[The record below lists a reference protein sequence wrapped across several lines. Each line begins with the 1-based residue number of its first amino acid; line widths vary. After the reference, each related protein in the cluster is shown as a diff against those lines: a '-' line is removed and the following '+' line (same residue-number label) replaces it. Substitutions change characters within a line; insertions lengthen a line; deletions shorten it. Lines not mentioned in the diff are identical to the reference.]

1 LNEVLR
7 RRVIGNLPHLPLLL
21 LPYLIRIHPGLTGL
35 GLRRGTAVDVR
46 LLGHRRGRTAERSPR
61 RADASKAGL
70 ARGRAP
76 KGATPE
82 PSLLLLLLRL
92 TVRVLLR
99 AAQPAAERSLGLLLR
114 SSEGSLGL
122 LLRCSVRRPGL
133 LLPHHSWHARLRSR
147 HARLLPHGLLG
158 HTAQHGVIDDPRGT
172 RGRHPPLPRVV
183 QHLLQLLHREV

>member
-1 LNEVLR
+1 MF
-7 RRVIGNLPHLPLLL
+7 GCWA
-21 LPYLIRIHPGLTGL
+21 
-35 GLRRGTAVDVR
+35 TAA
-46 LLGHRRGRTAERSPR
+46 GAPPNAPPAAPMPPKPAWPAGAPP
-61 RADASKAGL
+61 KA
-70 ARGRAP
+70 P
-76 KGATPE
+76 PPE

-133 LLPHHSWHARLRSR
+133 LLPHHSWHARLLSRHTRLRSR

>member
-1 LNEVLR
+1 MLR

-35 GLRRGTAVDVR
+35 GLRRGAAVDVR

-61 RADASKAGL
+61 RAHASKAGL
-70 ARGRAP
+70 ARGRAS

-82 PSLLLLLLRL
+82 PSLLLLLRL

-99 AAQPAAERSLGLLLR
+99 AAQPAAEPSLLLLLLRR

-122 LLRCSVRRPGL
+122 LRRERCSVRRPGL
-133 LLPHHSWHARLRSR
+133 LLPHHS
-147 HARLLPHGLLG
+147 
-158 HTAQHGVIDDPRGT
+158 
-172 RGRHPPLPRVV
+172 RHPGCVPGIPGCCPMGCWGTPLSMA
-183 QHLLQLLHREV
+183 

>member
-1 LNEVLR
+1 MNVVLR

-61 RADASKAGL
+61 RAHASKAGL

-99 AAQPAAERSLGLLLR
+99 AS
-114 SSEGSLGL
+114 
-122 LLRCSVRRPGL
+122 
-133 LLPHHSWHARLRSR
+133 
-147 HARLLPHGLLG
+147 
-158 HTAQHGVIDDPRGT
+158 
-172 RGRHPPLPRVV
+172 
-183 QHLLQLLHREV
+183 